1 MQTKELRH
9 GGALESEDVVNPGD
23 WCDGGPFG
31 VAMLGQEMSLNFEE
45 EVVVRLVG
53 YHVGGDHPSL

>member
-1 MQTKELRH
+1 MQTEELRH

-31 VAMLGQEMSLNFEE
+31 AYFG
-45 EVVVRLVG
+45 RL
-53 YHVGGDHPSL
+53 